1 MKNDD
6 VQLIQR
12 VLDGD
17 DTAFSTLVGKY
28 QKQVHALA
36 WRKIGDFHIAEDIT
50 QETFLKAYQR
60 LSTLKEPQS
69 FASWLYVI
77 TANRCN
83 TWLRKKR
90 LRTQSLETAS
100 GAELEKATYSGY
112 VSAEN
117 ERTTAEAQRE
127 VVKKLLAKLKESDR
141 TVITLYYF
149 GGMTYEEISKFL
161 GVSVGAIKNRVYR
174 AQERLKKEEP
184 MIREALEHFQIT
196 PNLTEN
202 IMQEIA
208 RMKPMMPSG
217 SKPLVPW
224 GTIAASTIAVIFLM
238 LGIGNQHLSRF
249 QKPYSFDAA
258 SEMRVKL
265 IEAPIVLNLESEP
278 DVRTQI
284 GNANGLDKGSV
295 SHRQPDNVRALVAE
309 AESDAIDKDYPQW
322 ELPKEA
328 KARFGKGGINAIQF
342 SPDGTQ
348 LAVGSDIGV
357 WLYNVETGT
366 EESLFAGMCHTLAF
380 SPDGRFLVNSD
391 GGSTGTTV
399 QLWEIATKREVGLTG
414 FPDLA
419 SALQFSSDG
428 KTLVSLD
435 GITDA
440 ISWWNVETGEGTTK
454 HFKSRGSDTVYRN
467 DSDVSNETLPEG
479 YKGYTV
485 GSVITSVTTLFDGLA
500 STDVEGDHLT
510 YMTRVVGSEAY
521 AITHDKI
528 AIGRTDGKIVLW
540 DIATHKKL
548 TTLRG
553 HIDLPL
559 QLSDKDR
566 STSFELRL
574 KKQILALV
582 FSYNGTLLASGG
594 TDNTVRLWDL
604 TNEGKSVVLK
614 KHSGWTNALAFSPD
628 GKLLA
633 SGSTDKTVQLWD
645 TTTGKP
651 LTTFTGH
658 INGITA
664 LAFSPDGTTLVSG
677 SADGTIRFWDTTTG
691 AALADRITGH
701 TQWMRAAT
709 FLEDRRGEVTSKK
722 FAEIP
727 QQIPSS
733 KNPLLASVAFNGE
746 ITVWDVKTPQKS
758 TVRTAGHRDWLS
770 TLAFSPDGTKL
781 ASVGGDI
788 TTVFSAIFG
797 APSSERPDHLVRLT
811 DVSTGQELATLQFS
825 RGIDHLT
832 FSPDGKT
839 VVFGSLGEIH
849 LWNTE
854 TGHELSIPL
863 VDWEADLHNMPFV
876 TALAFSPDGTIL
888 VSGTDQGGIQTWNVT
903 TGKPLAVF
911 AEPTEQEE
919 LVYTSALRYSPDGSL
934 LAAGSYNLIRIWEVD
949 TGKILLSVNTKQK
962 RGNATFSNYP
972 EPLVFSP
979 DGAILVNGL
988 DRGVIQLWD
997 VTTGNSIAVLE
1008 GHTQK
1013 IETLAFSLDG
1023 KVLVSTAMDGTI
1035 LLWDWDE
1042 VLTDSS
1048 KSE

>member
-17 DTAFSTLVGKY
+17 DTAFSALVRKY

-77 TANRCN
+77 TANHCN

-112 VSAEN
+112 VSSEN
-117 ERTTAEAQRE
+117 ERITAEAQRE

-184 MIREALEHFQIT
+184 MIREVLENFQIT

-202 IMQEIA
+202 IMREIA
-208 RMKPMMPSG
+208 RMKPMTPSG

-224 GTIAASTIAVIFLM
+224 AIAASTIAVIFLM

-249 QKPYSFDAA
+249 QKPYSFDAT
-258 SEMRVKL
+258 SKMTVNL

-284 GNANGLDKGSV
+284 GNANRPDKGSV
-295 SHRQPDNVRALVAE
+295 SHRQPDNVPALVAE
-309 AESDAIDKDYPQW
+309 AESDAIDKDYSQW
-322 ELPKEA
+322 HLPKAA
-328 KARFGKGGINAIQF
+328 KARFGKGGINTIQF

-357 WLYNVETGT
+357 WLYNVETGK

-391 GGSTGTTV
+391 GGSTGATV
-399 QLWEIATKREVGLTG
+399 QLWEIATKREVGLTNL
-414 FPDLA
+414 PDLA

-428 KTLVSLD
+428 KMLVSLD

-454 HFKSRGSDTVYRN
+454 HFKSRGSDTLHLYNSNV
-467 DSDVSNETLPEG
+467 SDEILPKD
-479 YKGYTV
+479 YIV
-485 GSVITSVTTLFDGLA
+485 GSVTTTLVDGLA
-500 STDVEGDHLT
+500 SADIEGDHLT
-510 YMTRVVGSEAY
+510 FTTRVVGFEVY

-528 AIGRTDGKIVLW
+528 ATGQTDGKIVLW
-540 DIATHKKL
+540 DIGTHKKL

-559 QLSDKDR
+559 QLSDKPSDR
-566 STSFELRL
+566 STSFEQRQ
-574 KKQILALV
+574 KNQILALV
-582 FSYNGTLLASGG
+582 FSHDSTLLASGG

-604 TNEGKSVVLK
+604 TNEGKSVALK

-628 GKLLA
+628 RKLLA

-645 TTTGKP
+645 TATGEP

-709 FLEDRRGEVTSKK
+709 FFKN
-722 FAEIP
+722 
-727 QQIPSS
+727 SS
-733 KNPLLASVAFNGE
+733 TLASVAFNGE
-746 ITVWDVKTPQKS
+746 ITFWDVKTPQKS
-758 TVRTAGHRDWLS
+758 TVHTTGHRDWLS

-781 ASVGGDI
+781 ASVGADR
-788 TTVFSAIFG
+788 TTLFSAIFG
-797 APSSERPDHLVRLT
+797 FPSSERPDHLVRLT

-854 TGHELSIPL
+854 TGDELSIPL

-876 TALAFSPDGTIL
+876 TALAFSPDGTTL
-888 VSGTDQGGIQTWNVT
+888 VTGTDQGGIQTWNVT
-903 TGKPLAVF
+903 TGKALAVF

-934 LAAGSYNLIRIWEVD
+934 LAAGSHNLIRIWEVD
-949 TGKILLSVNTKQK
+949 TGKILLSVNTEQK
-962 RGNATFSNYP
+962 RGNTTFSNYP

-1013 IETLAFSLDG
+1013 IETLAFSSDG
-1023 KVLVSTAMDGTI
+1023 KTLVSTAMDGTI
-1035 LLWDWDE
+1035 LLWDWNE